1 MNLVQN
7 MTDRLETIAE
17 EFRSQIFAYIRSKVG
32 DSSTADDLTQET
44 FIKVGNAL
52 AKGTE
57 PEHFRG
63 WLFQIAR
70 NTVIDSLKEARRFV
84 PFEETLRGT
93 ETDESGISDTIDNEF
108 RQTLFCYTQKILGTL
123 PAEDREALRLTE
135 LEGLSREELA
145 SELRISLSGAKSRVL
160 RARAK
165 LRKAI
170 EECCRL
176 VADPYGRVIDW
187 KKRGSPCCSP
197 KKSAT

>member
-7 MTDRLETIAE
+7 VTDRLETIAE

-84 PFEETLRGT
+84 PFEETLRGK
-93 ETDESGISDTIDNEF
+93 ETDESGISDTFDNEF
-108 RQTLFCYTQKILGTL
+108 RQTLFCYTQKILETL
-123 PAEDREALRLTE
+123 PTEDREALRLTE
-135 LEGLSREELA
+135 LDGLSREELA
-145 SELRISLSGAKSRVL
+145 SELGMSLSGVKSRVL

-176 VADPYGRVIDW
+176 VTDPYGRVIDW
-187 KKRGSPCCSP
+187 KKRGSHCCGP

>member
-7 MTDRLETIAE
+7 VTDRLETIAE
-17 EFRSQIFAYIRSKVG
+17 EFRSQIFAYNRSKVG

-84 PFEETLRGT
+84 PFKETLRGK
-93 ETDESGISDTIDNEF
+93 ETDESGISDTFDNEF
-108 RQTLFCYTQKILGTL
+108 RQTLFCYTQKILETL
-123 PAEDREALRLTE
+123 PTEDREALRLTE
-135 LEGLSREELA
+135 LDGLSREELA
-145 SELRISLSGAKSRVL
+145 SELGMSLSGVKSRVL

-170 EECCRL
+170 E
-176 VADPYGRVIDW
+176 
-187 KKRGSPCCSP
+187 
-197 KKSAT
+197 